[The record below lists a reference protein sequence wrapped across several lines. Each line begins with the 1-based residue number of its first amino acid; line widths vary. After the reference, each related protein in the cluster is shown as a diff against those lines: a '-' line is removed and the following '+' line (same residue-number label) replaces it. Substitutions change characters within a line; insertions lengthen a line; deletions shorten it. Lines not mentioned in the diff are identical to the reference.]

1 MAILILIEMLFL
13 HCFADYHLQG
23 ILASMKQKEWWIK
36 QAPNVVEFNKSQYKN
51 DYKAALVAHSLEWSF
66 VVLFPVFYL
75 LMKSTTIYRIIAYLA
90 LLVVNA
96 YFHYMVDDIKAN
108 KKMLNLV
115 EDQIL
120 HLGQV
125 LFSWLLWTVLNGWR

>member
-36 QAPNVVEFNKSQYKN
+36 QAPNQSEFGRSMYKN
-51 DYKAALVAHSLEWSF
+51 DYKAALVVHSFEWSF
-66 VVLFPVFYL
+66 VVLCPTLYYAT
-75 LMKSTTIYRIIAYLA
+75 MKLSIYAIVLYLA
-90 LLVVNA
+90 LLVVNTF
-96 YFHYMVDDIKAN
+96 FHCMVDDSKAN

-120 HLGQV
+120 HLGQI
-125 LFSWLLWTVLNGWR
+125 LFSWLLWTIIIGWR